1 MHPGPA
7 ARGRAEARPYMG
19 RPSAVRAT
27 ASRPYDDAHAPP
39 QGVLPRKPALD
50 EGFPYEDFLEGADG
64 SGGGATDMTTAT
76 KERVRLDRVDNGQW
90 LSRLLTDVQ
99 TEIALQPSAIAI
111 ERMRG
116 RIQERMKESVR
127 AAA

>member
-1 MHPGPA
+1 
-7 ARGRAEARPYMG
+7 
-19 RPSAVRAT
+19 
-27 ASRPYDDAHAPP
+27 
-39 QGVLPRKPALD
+39 
-50 EGFPYEDFLEGADG
+50 
-64 SGGGATDMTTAT
+64 MTTAT